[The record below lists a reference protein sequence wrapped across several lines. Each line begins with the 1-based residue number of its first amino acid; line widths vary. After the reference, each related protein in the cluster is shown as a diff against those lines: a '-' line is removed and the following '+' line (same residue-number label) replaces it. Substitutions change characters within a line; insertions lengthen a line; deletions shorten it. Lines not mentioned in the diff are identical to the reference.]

1 MLVLSRKK
9 GESIVIADNII
20 LNVISVD
27 GENVKIGITAP
38 RDIEIYRKEILDAIQ
53 QSNQDAA
60 MDLSKLKDEVKKLN
74 RGNSGS

>member
-53 QSNQDAA
+53 QSNQDAV

-74 RGNSGS
+74 RGNNGS

>member
-74 RGNSGS
+74 RGNNGS